1 MSKENIA
8 IQILANIMQIKGGK
22 QMNRDIKP
30 VVYSILEKDKLA
42 REDTMYLIQ
51 QTIIK
56 MLDVNQGTAFGIVIQ
71 GMKYKG
77 ISFEAIT
84 RAKRKFLEDH
94 PELLEDEIEQIRRQE
109 QQAYE
114 YEYSRHVPN
123 IL

>member
-1 MSKENIA
+1 
-8 IQILANIMQIKGGK
+8 
-22 QMNRDIKP
+22 MNRNIKK
-30 VVYSILEKDKLA
+30 VVYEILSKDKLA

-84 RAKRKFLEDH
+84 RAKRKFLEEH
-94 PELLEDEIEQIRRQE
+94 PDLVDDDTEQIRKQE
-109 QQAYE
+109 EQEYE
-114 YEYSRHVPN
+114 YEYNRHIPN

>member
-1 MSKENIA
+1 
-8 IQILANIMQIKGGK
+8 
-22 QMNRDIKP
+22 MNRNIKK
-30 VVYSILEKDKLA
+30 VVYEILSKDKLA

-84 RAKRKFLEDH
+84 RAKRKFLEEH
-94 PELLEDEIEQIRRQE
+94 PEFLDEEMEQIRRQE
-109 QQAYE
+109 QQEYE
-114 YEYSRHVPN
+114 YEYSRHIPRIN
-123 IL
+123 

>member
-1 MSKENIA
+1 
-8 IQILANIMQIKGGK
+8 
-22 QMNRDIKP
+22 MNRDIKK
-30 VVYSILEKDKLA
+30 VVYNILDEDKLA

-56 MLDVNQGTAFGIVIQ
+56 MLDVNQGTAFGIVLQ

-84 RAKRKFLEDH
+84 RAKRKYLEEHIDTIS
-94 PELLEDEIEQIRRQE
+94 EDVEQIRRQE
-109 QQAYE
+109 EQEYE
-114 YEYSRHVPN
+114 WEYSRHIPN

>member
-1 MSKENIA
+1 
-8 IQILANIMQIKGGK
+8 
-22 QMNRDIKP
+22 MNRNIKP
-30 VVYSILEKDKLA
+30 IVYSILEKDKLA

-84 RAKRKFLEDH
+84 RAKRKFLEEY
-94 PELLEDEIEQIRRQE
+94 PELVEEDAEQIRRQE
-109 QQAYE
+109 QQEYE
-114 YEYSRHVPN
+114 YEYSRHTPN
-123 IL
+123 LI

>member
-1 MSKENIA
+1 
-8 IQILANIMQIKGGK
+8 
-22 QMNRDIKP
+22 MNRNIKP
-30 VVYSILEKDKLA
+30 IVYSILEKDKLA

-84 RAKRKFLEDH
+84 RAKRKYLEEH
-94 PELLEDEIEQIRRQE
+94 PELVEEDAEQIRRQE
-109 QQAYE
+109 QQEYE
-114 YEYSRHVPN
+114 YEYSRHIPS
-123 IL
+123 LY

>member
-1 MSKENIA
+1 
-8 IQILANIMQIKGGK
+8 
-22 QMNRDIKP
+22 MNRNIKP

-42 REDTMYLIQ
+42 REDTMYLVQ
-51 QTIIK
+51 QTIMQ

-84 RAKRKFLEDH
+84 RAKRKFLEEH
-94 PELLEDEIEQIRRQE
+94 PDLVDDDTEQIRRQE
-109 QQAYE
+109 EQKYE
-114 YEYSRHVPN
+114 HEYSRHIPN

>member
-1 MSKENIA
+1 
-8 IQILANIMQIKGGK
+8 
-22 QMNRDIKP
+22 MNRNIKK
-30 VVYSILEKDKLA
+30 VVYEILSKDKLA

-84 RAKRKFLEDH
+84 RAKRKFLEEH
-94 PELLEDEIEQIRRQE
+94 PELLAEETEQIRRQE
-109 QQAYE
+109 EQEYQLE
-114 YEYSRHVPN
+114 YERRY
-123 IL
+123 